1 MAYVLVNSMD
11 DLNRI
16 IKYNS
21 LLSIYSE
28 LLSERQKDILE
39 QYFNFN
45 LSISEIAETNNISR
59 AAVEDAIQKG
69 VKKLDEL
76 ELKLNINKE
85 KNEINKLLEKANN
98 TNEELELKSILEDIK
113 KVINNGI

>member
-1 MAYVLVNSMD
+1 MD
-11 DLNRI
+11 DIARI

-21 LLSIYSE
+21 LLSIYGE
-28 LLSERQKDILE
+28 LLSARQKDILE

-45 LSISEIAETNNISR
+45 LSISEIAEANNVSR

-69 VKKLDEL
+69 IKKLDEFESTL
-76 ELKLNINKE
+76 HINKE
-85 KNEINKLLEKANN
+85 KEEIDALLEKANKSSDV
-98 TNEELELKSILEDIK
+98 EELKKILEDVK